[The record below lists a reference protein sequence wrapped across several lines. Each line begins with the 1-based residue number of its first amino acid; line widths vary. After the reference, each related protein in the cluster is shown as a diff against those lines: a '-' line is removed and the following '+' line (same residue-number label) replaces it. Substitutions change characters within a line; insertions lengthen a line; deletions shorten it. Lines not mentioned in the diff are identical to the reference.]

1 MGVKT
6 LKTISNDFVYS
17 DGRLEVLTGVEALAQ
32 ITENRLKL
40 WLGEWFLA
48 PNEGIDYLGL
58 FNQRQFLKERF
69 TAVVRAQVLAD
80 TRIKK
85 IININIDFDNSTR
98 EINMVINLEA
108 DEGTFE
114 VTI

>member
-6 LKTISNDFVYS
+6 LKTVSNDFVYT
-17 DGRLEVLTGVEALAQ
+17 DGRLEVLTGIEALAQ
-32 ITENRLKL
+32 ITQNRLKL

-48 PNEGIDYLGL
+48 PDSGIDYLGI

-69 TAVVRAQVLAD
+69 LSVIRQQVLAD

-85 IININIDFDNSTR
+85 IININAELDGSTR
-98 EINMVINLEA
+98 EINVTLNLEA

-114 VTI
+114 VVI

>member
-6 LKTISNDFVYS
+6 LKVVDNDFVYTN
-17 DGRLEVLTGVEALAQ
+17 GRLEVLTGLDALAQ

-40 WLGEWFLA
+40 WLGEWFLSPDA
-48 PNEGIDYLGL
+48 GIDYLGL
-58 FNQRQFLKERF
+58 FNQKFFLEKRF
-69 TAVVRAQVLAD
+69 ALVITNQVLAD
-80 TRIKK
+80 IRIKK
-85 IININIDFDNSTR
+85 IINLEIDLNRSTR
-98 EINMVINLEA
+98 EISITLNLEA